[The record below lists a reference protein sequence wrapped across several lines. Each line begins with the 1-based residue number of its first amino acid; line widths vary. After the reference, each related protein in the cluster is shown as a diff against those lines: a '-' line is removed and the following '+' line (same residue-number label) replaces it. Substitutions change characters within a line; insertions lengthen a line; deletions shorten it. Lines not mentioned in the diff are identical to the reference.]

1 MCMGNVCP
9 LTNAVEWDHISASWI
24 TNQTGWSVI
33 PNSQIGYILTPTGA
47 AASSSSDSPLVKDP
61 TASPPL
67 LQVQCVYPTDAMT
80 MGRSRGGCGPLLQD
94 PLYGD
99 AGYARSTWWYRR
111 QVKRALERLLQLNFG
126 SASVD
131 TSQLP
136 CEAVIP
142 LGHFGPMVPPMVW
155 TTTLNAKS
163 GSATTAGNG
172 DHDIQ
177 VLPSLLSV
185 LVDQYS
191 AFLGRPLCN
200 INATIVQE
208 RGYWV
213 VNDDFHGVHDDRY
226 PDDRHL
232 VDDYYHRAAADDDDD
247 RYRDDGHL
255 VDDYYH
261 RTDDDD
267 RYLDDR
273 YAHEDDQYPDD
284 DVVRNVHNK
293 ARADGIGTNPTTT
306 ASVATDRSLQSAR
319 SHTKDQDPPDDDD
332 LGTMWWY
339 VGPKSWP
346 ASQWSEAMQILM
358 DSFISPNNTVWNE
371 VVLATPVTMRSLVS
385 AVFFAESPN
394 ADENAT
400 LHLMALQQA
409 RLLSV
414 GTARG
419 LDTIVPV
426 LMVPLT
432 RWNTTAPDTTT
443 APLLVCADDADS
455 GDSSRAKARQ
465 RKRAPS
471 RASMTTLPSWIN
483 LFERLR

>member
-9 LTNAVEWDHISASWI
+9 LTNAAQWDHISASWI
-24 TNQTGWSVI
+24 TNQTGFSVI
-33 PNSQIGYILTPTGA
+33 PDSQIGYILSPTTGA
-47 AASSSSDSPLVKDP
+47 ASSDSLSFKDQT
-61 TASPPL
+61 TAAQKPL

-99 AGYARSTWWYRR
+99 AGYTRSTWWYRR
-111 QVKRALERLLQLNFG
+111 HAKRALERLLQLNFG

-155 TTTLNAKS
+155 TTPFKS
-163 GSATTAGNG
+163 DSTTTAGNG

-200 INATIVQE
+200 MNATIVQE
-208 RGYWV
+208 RGRWV
-213 VNDDFHGVHDDRY
+213 VNDDSHGVHDDRY
-226 PDDRHL
+226 HDDRYHDDRYHDDRYQDDRHL
-232 VDDYYHRAAADDDDD
+232 VDDYYHRA
-247 RYRDDGHL
+247 
-255 VDDYYH
+255 
-261 RTDDDD
+261 DDD

-284 DVVRNVHNK
+284 DVRNVPTK
-293 ARADGIGTNPTTT
+293 ARDNGIGTNPTAD
-306 ASVATDRSLQSAR
+306 ASVAADRSLQSPR
-319 SHTKDQDPPDDDD
+319 DDHNKNQNPPDDEDS
-332 LGTMWWY
+332 GTVWWY

-346 ASQWSEAMQILM
+346 VSQWSEAMQILI
-358 DSFISPNNTVWNE
+358 DSFVSPNNTVWNE
-371 VVLATPVTMRSLVS
+371 VVLATPVTMRSIVS
-385 AVFFAESPN
+385 AVFFAESSH

-400 LHLMALQQA
+400 LHQMALEQA

-414 GTARG
+414 GTTARG
-419 LDTIVPV
+419 SDGIVPV
-426 LMVPLT
+426 LMVPLA
-432 RWNTTAPDTTT
+432 RWNATAPDSST
-443 APLLVCADDADS
+443 APLLVCANADS
-455 GDSSRAKARQ
+455 GASSRAKARQ

-471 RASMTTLPSWIN
+471 RATMTTSAVATWIKM
-483 LFERLR
+483 FQGLR